1 MGYKDVLVYID
12 PSPDNDNRLDLAISI
27 AQSHG
32 ARLIGVDASSDTA
45 LEARRIG
52 RAVVPKDLFEEKTK
66 KAGISARFHGRDR
79 DSNVVRYAY
88 YADLLIASQPEFDK
102 RKLVV
107 PAVPEEALL
116 KSGVPML
123 ILPYNWQFQPV
134 GERVVI
140 AWNAS
145 REATRAIHDAMPI
158 LERAKEVTVFEV
170 RSGVTDGLPT
180 EEKLIVDHLQA
191 HGVNAKAEWSDTNG
205 LSVVEALFA
214 SLDDK
219 EPDLIVA
226 GAYGQSRLFE
236 GLFGGA
242 SHDLVRQPSLPV
254 LMSH

>member
-1 MGYKDVLVYID
+1 MGYKDVLVYLD
-12 PSPDNDNRLDLAISI
+12 PSLDNDNRLDLAISI
-27 AQSHG
+27 VHSHG
-32 ARLIGVDASSDTA
+32 ARLIGVDASSDAA
-45 LEARRIG
+45 LEEARRG
-52 RAVVPKDLFEEKTK
+52 HKAVLRDVFEERTK

-79 DSNVVRYAY
+79 DGNVVRYAY
-88 YADLLIASQPEFDK
+88 YADLLIASQPEFDE

-116 KSGVPML
+116 KSGVPMV
-123 ILPYNWQFQPV
+123 ILPYSWQPQPV

-158 LERAKEVTVFEV
+158 LKRAKEVTVFEV
-170 RSGVTDGLPT
+170 RSGATGVPT

-191 HGVNAKAEWSDTNG
+191 HGVNAKAEWSDTEG
-205 LSVVEALFA
+205 LTVVEALFA
-214 SLDDK
+214 SLEDK
-219 EPDLIVA
+219 DPDLIVA

-236 GLFGGA
+236 RLFGGA
-242 SHDLVRQPSLPV
+242 SHDLVRQPSIPV

>member
-1 MGYKDVLVYID
+1 MGYRDVLVYLD

-32 ARLIGVDASSDTA
+32 ARLIGVDASSDAA
-45 LEARRIG
+45 LEGVRRH
-52 RAVVPKDLFEEKTK
+52 RTSVLKDAFEEKTK

-79 DSNVVRYAY
+79 DGNVVRYAY
-88 YADLLIASQPEFDK
+88 YADLLIASQPEFDE
-102 RKLVV
+102 RKLVL

-116 KSGVPML
+116 KSGVPMM
-123 ILPYNWQFQPV
+123 ILPYNWQLQSV

-170 RSGVTDGLPT
+170 RSGVTGLPT
-180 EEKLIVDHLQA
+180 EEKLIVDHLWA
-191 HGVNAKAEWSDTNG
+191 HGVKAKAEWSDTDG
-205 LSVVEALFA
+205 LTVVEALFA

-242 SHDLVRQPSLPV
+242 SHDLVRQPSIPV